1 MSPKGGE
8 QLKDYETT
16 VVLDAGL
23 DEEALNKEI
32 QRVEEVITSNG
43 GEISKVER
51 WGIKRFAHLLK
62 KHRQGYY
69 FHMRFSGPPT
79 LPRQLES
86 LYKLNEQV
94 LRYLTVQSHPA
105 GEAAV
110 PAPETA
116 PRPETRERPRTPRG
130 GRETSA
136 RGPQGEVRD
145 ET

>member
-1 MSPKGGE
+1 
-8 QLKDYETT
+8 LKDYETT

-32 QRVEEVITSNG
+32 QRVEEVITSGG
-43 GEISKVER
+43 GEINKVER

-79 LPRQLES
+79 LPKQLES

-105 GEAAV
+105 AEAAV
-110 PAPETA
+110 TTPETA
-116 PRPETRERPRTPRG
+116 PRRETRERQRTPR
-130 GRETSA
+130 
-136 RGPQGEVRD
+136 RGKEGAAHTPHGEVKD
-145 ET
+145 ES